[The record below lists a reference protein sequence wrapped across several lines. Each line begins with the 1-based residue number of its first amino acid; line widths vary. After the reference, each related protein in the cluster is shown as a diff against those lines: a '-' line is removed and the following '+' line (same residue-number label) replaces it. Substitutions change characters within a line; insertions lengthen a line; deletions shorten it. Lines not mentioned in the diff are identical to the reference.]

1 MKNYLV
7 LFLCSIG
14 WLAQSMA
21 AQQQG
26 RGAPAAI
33 PGQRSRRE
41 EQRSNRQE
49 PRRSARLNST
59 PIGRLRS
66 V

>member
-7 LFLCSIG
+7 LFLCSSDG
-14 WLAQSMA
+14 SHSLWRRNKA
-21 AQQQG
+21 G
-26 RGAPAAI
+26 EHH
-33 PGQRSRRE
+33 SRRE
-41 EQRSNRQE
+41 VRRNSRQE

-59 PIGRLRS
+59 PIGLLRS